1 MLGKKEIDLLGMM
14 ITESKNSLSPY
25 IDLEGISYPEADDV
39 LGTRGEETIK
49 ILEGLH
55 SNGFLIKKTYDKIY
69 SCPNCHKF
77 VFKLKSTCSL
87 CNSSNIRKASYIEH
101 FECGHIDLEDEFSRL
116 RCPKCDLP
124 LKSLGVDYTRV
135 TDVYFCNKCKNFF
148 QVPNEEINCIY
159 CNSTFRKN
167 NVETMETY
175 EYLLNPEKIA
185 DYKEEILRSYRA
197 ILTPIMV
204 KPGVP
209 LDKLDSKILE
219 RLQQNSRKSFREI
232 ANEIGVSEATIRY
245 RVKRLEED
253 KIIERYTMSIDPA
266 KVGRLFPVAL
276 LVKVTPQNKEKVISY
291 LKDLEETKFLT
302 ENASEWNILAV
313 LYLKSKED
321 LNSVLDKISL
331 EVEDNLPLV
340 VLKMQKRDFRFKI
353 P

>member
-14 ITESKNSLSPY
+14 LTESKNSLSPY
-25 IDLEGISYPEADDV
+25 IDLDGILYPEADEI
-39 LGTRGEETIK
+39 LGTGGEETIK
-49 ILEGLH
+49 TLEGLH
-55 SNGFLIKKTYDKIY
+55 SNGFLVKKTFDKIY

-77 VFKLKSTCSL
+77 IFKLKSTCAL
-87 CNSSNIRKASYIEH
+87 CNSTNIKKASYIEH
-101 FECGHIDLEDEFSRL
+101 FECGHIDLEEEFSTH
-116 RCPKCDLP
+116 RCPKCDSP

-135 TDVYFCNKCKNFF
+135 TDVYFCKKCKNFF
-148 QVPNEEINCIY
+148 QSPNEEINCLY
-159 CNSTFRKN
+159 CNSTFKKDS
-167 NVETMETY
+167 VDIMEVY
-175 EYLLNPEKIA
+175 EYLLNPEKIT

-197 ILTPIMV
+197 ILTPIVV

-219 RLQQNSRKSFREI
+219 RLQHNSRKSFREI

-253 KIIERYTMSIDPA
+253 KIIERYTMSIDPS
-266 KVGRLFPVAL
+266 KVGRVFPVAIL
-276 LVKVTPQNKEKVISY
+276 IKVTSPNKEKVISF
-291 LKDLEETKFLT
+291 LKELEETKFLT
-302 ENASEWNILAV
+302 ENASEWNILAI

-331 EVEDNLPLV
+331 EVEDKLPLV
-340 VLKMQKRDFRFKI
+340 VLKMQKRDFRFKV